1 VFIDSPLGL
10 EITKIYSSLAGYWDR
25 EAHGLF
31 RAGDHPIDF
40 KGLYAVRKHS
50 DHLKLCDLAG
60 PAVIIAGSGMCS
72 GGRIVN
78 HLKGCIEDERN
89 DILFVG
95 YQVKGTPGR
104 DIVRYSKRAGG
115 YVMIEGEKLFI
126 RAKVHVLTGYSAH
139 ADQKGLVEWVGGMSG
154 KAGEIRLVH
163 GGREAKG
170 VLRRILGA

>member
-1 VFIDSPLGL
+1 MFINSPLGL
-10 EITKIYSSLAGYWDR
+10 EITKIYSSLVGYWDR
-25 EAHGLF
+25 EACDLF
-31 RAGDHPIDF
+31 RAGDHPMDF

-115 YVMIEGEKLFI
+115 FFLARISRITRFGVREK
-126 RAKVHVLTGYSAH
+126 
-139 ADQKGLVEWVGGMSG
+139 GGG
-154 KAGEIRLVH
+154 H
-163 GGREAKG
+163 GNQ
-170 VLRRILGA
+170 